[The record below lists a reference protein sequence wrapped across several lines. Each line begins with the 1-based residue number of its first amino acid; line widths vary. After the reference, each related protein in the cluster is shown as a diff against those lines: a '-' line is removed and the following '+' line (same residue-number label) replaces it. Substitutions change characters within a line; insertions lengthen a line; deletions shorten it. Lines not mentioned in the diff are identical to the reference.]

1 MRRGI
6 GSAAASR
13 GTNTMTLTAW
23 LNSMPLM
30 NWFLA
35 LVALLVIVAVPGII
49 AEEAVDMLKRYRFPM
64 WRYLLACAVLVLLAF
79 IAVLLWAGSAIA
91 GV

>member
-1 MRRGI
+1 
-6 GSAAASR
+6 
-13 GTNTMTLTAW
+13 MTLTAW